1 MHDKKIIAPSLMH
14 DKKIIATH
22 RAPKAIGP
30 YSQGVVSN
38 GHIFLSG
45 QIPLNSNGEL
55 LDGNIQEQVAL
66 VFQNIRHLLE
76 TQNCTLQNIVKL
88 TVFLKDIENFDA
100 VNDKM
105 IELLEEPYP
114 ARSLVQAAALPK
126 NVDIEIEVIAG
137 LNKHG
142 ER

>member
-1 MHDKKIIAPSLMH
+1 MQ

-22 RAPKAIGP
+22 KAPKAIGP

-38 GHIFLSG
+38 GHVFLSG

-66 VFQNIRHLLE
+66 VFQNIQHLLE

-88 TVFLKDIENFDA
+88 TVFLKDIEDFDA

-126 NVDIEIEVIAG
+126 NVDVEIEVIAG
-137 LNKHG
+137 LNEHG

>member
-1 MHDKKIIAPSLMH
+1 MH

-22 RAPKAIGP
+22 KAPKAIGP
-30 YSQGVVSN
+30 YSQGIVSN
-38 GHIFLSG
+38 GYIFLSG

-66 VFQNIRHLLE
+66 VFQNIQHLLE

-126 NVDIEIEVIAG
+126 NVDVEIEVIAG

>member
-1 MHDKKIIAPSLMH
+1 MH
-14 DKKIIATH
+14 DKKIIATD

-38 GHIFLSG
+38 GHVFLSG

-66 VFQNIRHLLE
+66 VFQNIQHLLE

-88 TVFLKDIENFDA
+88 TVFLKDIQDFDA

-126 NVDIEIEVIAG
+126 NVDVEVEVIAG

>member
-1 MHDKKIIAPSLMH
+1 MQ

-22 RAPKAIGP
+22 KAPKAIGP

-38 GHIFLSG
+38 GHVFLSG

-66 VFQNIRHLLE
+66 VFQNIQHLLE

-105 IELLEEPYP
+105 IELLEKPYP

-126 NVDIEIEVIAG
+126 NVDVEIEVIAG

>member
-1 MHDKKIIAPSLMH
+1 MH

-66 VFQNIRHLLE
+66 VFQNIQRLLE

-88 TVFLKDIENFDA
+88 TVFLKDIEDFDA

-126 NVDIEIEVIAG
+126 NVDVEIEVIAG

>member
-1 MHDKKIIAPSLMH
+1 MH
-14 DKKIIATH
+14 DKKIIATD

-45 QIPLNSNGEL
+45 QIPLDSHGEL

-66 VFQNIRHLLE
+66 VFQNIQHLLE

-88 TVFLKDIENFDA
+88 TVFLKDIQDFDA

-126 NVDIEIEVIAG
+126 NVDVEVEVIAG
-137 LNKHG
+137 LNEHG

>member
-1 MHDKKIIAPSLMH
+1 MH

-38 GHIFLSG
+38 GHVFLSG

-55 LDGNIQEQVAL
+55 LDGNIQEQVML
-66 VFQNIRHLLE
+66 VFRNIEYLLE

-88 TVFLKDIENFDA
+88 TVFLKDIEDFDA

-126 NVDIEIEVIAG
+126 NADVEIEVIAS
-137 LNKHG
+137 LNEHG

>member
-1 MHDKKIIAPSLMH
+1 MHV
-14 DKKIIATH
+14 KKIIATH

-66 VFQNIRHLLE
+66 VFQNIQHLLE

-88 TVFLKDIENFDA
+88 TVFLKDIEDFDA

-126 NVDIEIEVIAG
+126 NVDVEIEVIAG

>member
-1 MHDKKIIAPSLMH
+1 MQ
-14 DKKIIATH
+14 DKKIIATD

-55 LDGNIQEQVAL
+55 LGGNIQEQVAL
-66 VFQNIRHLLE
+66 VFQNIQHLLE

-100 VNDKM
+100 VSDKM

-126 NVDIEIEVIAG
+126 NADVEIEVIAG

>member
-1 MHDKKIIAPSLMH
+1 MH

-66 VFQNIRHLLE
+66 VFQNIQHLLE

-88 TVFLKDIENFDA
+88 TVFLKDIEDFDA

>member
-1 MHDKKIIAPSLMH
+1 MHN
-14 DKKIIATH
+14 KKIIATH

-66 VFQNIRHLLE
+66 VFQNIQHLLE

-88 TVFLKDIENFDA
+88 TVFLKDIQDFDA

-126 NVDIEIEVIAG
+126 NVDVEIEVIAG
-137 LNKHG
+137 LNEHG

>member
-1 MHDKKIIAPSLMH
+1 MHDKKFITAH
-14 DKKIIATH
+14 K
-22 RAPKAIGP
+22 APKAIGP

-45 QIPLNSNGEL
+45 QIPLDSHGEL

-88 TVFLKDIENFDA
+88 TVFLKEIQDFNA

-126 NVDIEIEVIAG
+126 NADVEIEVIAS
-137 LNKHG
+137 LDKHG

>member
-1 MHDKKIIAPSLMH
+1 MQ

-22 RAPKAIGP
+22 KAPKAIGP

-38 GHIFLSG
+38 GHIFLSV

-66 VFQNIRHLLE
+66 VFQNIQHLLE

-126 NVDIEIEVIAG
+126 NVDVEIEVIAG

>member
-1 MHDKKIIAPSLMH
+1 MH

-22 RAPKAIGP
+22 KAPKAIGP

-45 QIPLNSNGEL
+45 QIPLDSHGEL

-66 VFQNIRHLLE
+66 VFQNIQHLLE

-88 TVFLKDIENFDA
+88 TVFLKDIQDFDA

-126 NVDIEIEVIAG
+126 NVDVEIEVIAG
-137 LNKHG
+137 LNEHG

>member
-1 MHDKKIIAPSLMH
+1 MHNQ
-14 DKKIIATH
+14 KIIATH

-126 NVDIEIEVIAG
+126 NVDVEIEVIAG

>member
-1 MHDKKIIAPSLMH
+1 MK

-22 RAPKAIGP
+22 RAPQAIGP

-38 GHIFLSG
+38 GHVFLSG

-66 VFQNIRHLLE
+66 VFQNIQYLLE

-126 NVDIEIEVIAG
+126 NADVEIEVIAG

>member
-1 MHDKKIIAPSLMH
+1 MH

-22 RAPKAIGP
+22 KAPKAIGP

-38 GHIFLSG
+38 GHVFLSG

-66 VFQNIRHLLE
+66 VFQNIQHLLE

-126 NVDIEIEVIAG
+126 NVDVEIEVIAG

>member
-1 MHDKKIIAPSLMH
+1 MH
-14 DKKIIATH
+14 DKKIIATD

-45 QIPLNSNGEL
+45 QIPLDNHGEL

-66 VFQNIRHLLE
+66 VFQNIQHLLQ
-76 TQNCTLQNIVKL
+76 TQNCSLQNIVKL
-88 TVFLKDIENFDA
+88 TVFLKDIQDFDA

-126 NVDIEIEVIAG
+126 NVDVEIEVIAG
-137 LNKHG
+137 LNEHG

>member
-1 MHDKKIIAPSLMH
+1 MH

-66 VFQNIRHLLE
+66 VFQNIQHLLE

-88 TVFLKDIENFDA
+88 TVFLKDIEDFDA

-105 IELLEEPYP
+105 IELLEEPFP

-126 NVDIEIEVIAG
+126 NVDVEIEVIAG
-137 LNKHG
+137 LNEHG

>member
-1 MHDKKIIAPSLMH
+1 MH

-66 VFQNIRHLLE
+66 VFQNIQHLLE

-88 TVFLKDIENFDA
+88 TVFLKDIEDFDA
-100 VNDKM
+100 VNGKM

-126 NVDIEIEVIAG
+126 NVDVEIEVIAG

>member
-1 MHDKKIIAPSLMH
+1 MH

-38 GHIFLSG
+38 GHVFLSG

-76 TQNCTLQNIVKL
+76 TENCTLQNIVKL
-88 TVFLKDIENFDA
+88 TVFLKDIQDFDA

-126 NVDIEIEVIAG
+126 NVDVEIEVIAS
-137 LNKHG
+137 LNEHG

>member
-1 MHDKKIIAPSLMH
+1 MH
-14 DKKIIATH
+14 DKKIIATD

-45 QIPLNSNGEL
+45 QIPLDNHGEL

-66 VFQNIRHLLE
+66 VFQNIQHLLE

-88 TVFLKDIENFDA
+88 TVFLKDIQDFDA

-126 NVDIEIEVIAG
+126 NVDVEIEVIAG
-137 LNKHG
+137 LNEHG

>member
-1 MHDKKIIAPSLMH
+1 MH

-22 RAPKAIGP
+22 KAPKAIGP

-38 GHIFLSG
+38 GHVFLSG

-55 LDGNIQEQVAL
+55 LDGNIQEQFAL
-66 VFQNIRHLLE
+66 VFQNIQHLLE

>member
-1 MHDKKIIAPSLMH
+1 MQ

-22 RAPKAIGP
+22 KAPQAIGP
-30 YSQGVVSN
+30 YSQGIVSN
-38 GHIFLSG
+38 GHVFLSG
-45 QIPLNSNGEL
+45 QIPLKCNGDL
-55 LDGNIQEQVAL
+55 LDGNIQEQVSL
-66 VFQNIRHLLE
+66 VFRNIQHLLE

-88 TVFLKDIENFDA
+88 TVFLKDIQDFDA

-126 NVDIEIEVIAG
+126 NVDVEIEVIAG
-137 LNKHG
+137 LNEHG

>member
-1 MHDKKIIAPSLMH
+1 MHDKKIIT
-14 DKKIIATH
+14 IN

-45 QIPLNSNGEL
+45 QIPINSNGEL

-66 VFQNIRHLLE
+66 VFKNIQHLLE

-88 TVFLKDIENFDA
+88 TVFLKDIEDFDA
-100 VNDKM
+100 VNGKM

-126 NVDIEIEVIAG
+126 NVDVEIEVIAG

>member
-1 MHDKKIIAPSLMH
+1 MH
-14 DKKIIATH
+14 DKKIIATD

-45 QIPLNSNGEL
+45 QIPLDSHGEL

-66 VFQNIRHLLE
+66 IFQNIQHLLE
-76 TQNCTLQNIVKL
+76 TQNCSLQNIVKL
-88 TVFLKDIENFDA
+88 TVFLKDIQDFDA

-114 ARSLVQAAALPK
+114 ARSLLQAAALPK
-126 NVDIEIEVIAG
+126 NVDVEIEVIAG
-137 LNKHG
+137 LNEHG